1 MARIRDNIGTFIRSN
16 KSKQYNNYGCDIS
29 YQDTFNKNLKSD
41 ANSDDE
47 APMKTLNGYSP
58 FVQLGWISHT
68 TETRPDWMDGVCQP
82 QTKTL
87 G

>member
-1 MARIRDNIGTFIRSN
+1 MDRIGDNIGTFIMSN
-16 KSKQYNNYGCDIS
+16 KSEQYNNYGSDIS

-47 APMKTLNGYSP
+47 APMNTLNGYSP
-58 FVQLGWISHT
+58 FVELGWIGHP
-68 TETRPDWMDGVCQP
+68 TETRPDYMDGVFQP
-82 QTKTL
+82 QMKTL